1 MDKAVISRT
10 QAFML
15 GISGIT
21 VSGHLLFIPVV
32 LNLAGRDAWI
42 SLALALLPAM
52 YIGYVTAAL
61 ACRFPGK
68 TIVEYVQTIL
78 GKWPGRA
85 IGWLIMFYFFHDLTL
100 CVRGFGE
107 FYNSAMTPRTP
118 ILVYLTGV
126 IILAVYAIRS
136 GVEVLARTNQIF
148 LTFLIPIGIMAS
160 LLTMKNKDY
169 LNLLPIME
177 YGVKP
182 ALGGM
187 VSLMSLFTTIFVL
200 GMVFPFVR
208 STRYLKRNSLIA
220 MALLVAMF
228 IGPLTGTIAT
238 FGLERSIGLNFPSF
252 LMLRDVKVGQLQR
265 LDLVAVLLWSFGS
278 FGKVVLFLH
287 AVTLGIAKLC
297 GIEDHRRMAI
307 PVAVLVIVTSLY
319 NSASFIE
326 LYRFL
331 RDFYPYYSLL
341 FGFIVPSALLA
352 VALLR
357 KIRLKP
363 EGG

>member
-32 LNLAGRDAWI
+32 LNLAGRDAWV
-42 SLALALLPAM
+42 SLALALIPAM
-52 YIGYVTAAL
+52 YIGYVTASL

-85 IGWLIMFYFFHDLTL
+85 VGWLIVFYFFHDLTL
-100 CVRGFGE
+100 SVRGFGE
-107 FYNSAMTPRTP
+107 FYNSAIAPRTP
-118 ILVYLTGV
+118 ILVYLIGI

-136 GVEVLARTNQIF
+136 GVEVLARTNQ
-148 LTFLIPIGIMAS
+148 LLLAFLIPLGITAS
-160 LLTMKNKDY
+160 LLTIKNKDY
-169 LNLLPIME
+169 LNLLPVME

-208 STRYLKRNSLIA
+208 STRNLKRNSLIA
-220 MALLVAMF
+220 MALLVVMF
-228 IGPLTGTIAT
+228 IGPLTGAIAT
-238 FGLERSIGLNFPSF
+238 FGPERSIGLNFPTF
-252 LMLRDVKVGQLQR
+252 LMIRDIKVGQLQR
-265 LDLVAVLLWSFGS
+265 LDLIAVLLWSLGS

-287 AVTLGIAKLC
+287 AVTLGIAKLS
-297 GIEDHRRMAI
+297 GMEDHRRLVI
-307 PVAVLVIVTSLY
+307 PVAVLVVVTSLY
-319 NSASFIE
+319 NSDSFVE

-331 RDFYPYYSLL
+331 RDFYPYYSILV
-341 FGFIVPSALLA
+341 GFIVPSVLLA
-352 VALLR
+352 VALLW
-357 KIRLKP
+357 KIRLQP